1 MAANSKPSTFESVI
15 AAFTVVATFALGYS
29 HWRLA
34 TRQDEQDAQIQRQ
47 AEEFQRSLL
56 QMQREAEAARAA
68 DSFELQV
75 FTLVSPH
82 LAKLKESGREAATSQ
97 RIVTAAAQLLSSR
110 GRPGLSQMVEKI
122 REPTAPAVTPE
133 PRTAAVEPVVAEKA
147 PENAWLVLLAT
158 LPDGSDVG
166 AAEAVANDKLR
177 AAKEL
182 GMTPAVSIYKTRLKG
197 RYVVTLGK
205 PLDRSGAL
213 ALATQARRKSLS
225 EDAFAES
232 DEGWE
237 LRGTAPFPT
246 KVISASRQ

>member
-1 MAANSKPSTFESVI
+1 MAASKPSTFESVI

-34 TRQDEQDAQIQRQ
+34 TRQDEQDAKIQRQ

-56 QMQREAEAARAA
+56 QIHREAEAARAA
-68 DSFELQV
+68 DSLELQV

-82 LAKLKESGREAATSQ
+82 LGKLKESGREAATSQ

-122 REPTAPAVTPE
+122 REPTAPVAVPE
-133 PRTAAVEPVVAEKA
+133 PRTAAVEPVAEKTPA
-147 PENAWLVLLAT
+147 NAWLVLLAT
-158 LPDGSDVG
+158 LPGSDLE

-182 GMTPAVSIYKTRLKG
+182 GLTPAVSIYKTRLKG
-197 RYVVTLGK
+197 RYVVALGA
-205 PLDRSGAL
+205 PLDRSAAL

-225 EDAFAES
+225 EDAFAET
-232 DEGWE
+232 DDGWE